1 MDICNKIQSFQDKLE
16 AIFSEK
22 KLYPALFLGFFVL
35 ESLLSLWTGNQYDL
49 GVWFN
54 TGIWLDQGI
63 NIYLPPNHIGY
74 PPLWALWCGVSY
86 KLYLF
91 FGLNF
96 TFWTFMIK
104 LPITFGHLVLAY
116 VVGKFAE
123 QHFEKKTSSRIFFF
137 MLTWSFF
144 FFIGSI
150 WGQINTLSALLTFLA
165 FDSVIKNKTSRGTLF
180 LGLAIALKIYPLV
193 TLPAF
198 IVFALKNYGKRDVL
212 KLLVG
217 ASSIPVFITVI
228 VFSVFQWDILYFLRT
243 VFYTTP
249 VFESNPAQITIG
261 CMNFW
266 SYIGLLDIDISL
278 QWPFRLLWLPLLGI
292 AFIYWIKKE
301 YVGNRDFTLSIIS
314 FYLLFMATYGWVS
327 EQLFLDIL
335 PFLFILIL
343 GYSFKRVNVYMLI
356 VLQFLIYV
364 FTIAN
369 RSLLIF
375 SPLIWK
381 IYPVLGTYLDYFHLD
396 NALMLWAI
404 RGYSGLAVS
413 VFMLIFLITL
423 LRPKI
428 WQSIFNMFHRLRGLV
443 ISRFNLK
450 K

>member
-1 MDICNKIQSFQDKLE
+1 VDICNKSHSLQDRLE

-22 KLYPALFLGFFVL
+22 KLYPPLFLGFFVL
-35 ESLLSLWTGNQYDL
+35 ESVLSLWTGNQYDL

-144 FFIGSI
+144 FFIGPI
-150 WGQINTLSALLTFLA
+150 WGQINALSTLLTFLA
-165 FDSVIKNKTSRGTLF
+165 FYSVIKNKTSRGTLF

>member
-1 MDICNKIQSFQDKLE
+1 MDICNKYHSLQDRLE

-22 KLYPALFLGFFVL
+22 KLYPPLFLGFFVL
-35 ESLLSLWTGNQYDL
+35 ESVLSLWTGNQYDL

-91 FGLNF
+91 SGLNF

-104 LPITFGHLVLAY
+104 LPITFGHLALAY

-144 FFIGSI
+144 FFIGPI
-150 WGQINTLSALLTFLA
+150 WGQINALSTLLTFSA
-165 FDSVIKNKTSRGTLF
+165 FYSVIKNKTSRGTLF

-217 ASSIPVFITVI
+217 ASSIPVSITVI
-228 VFSVFQWDILYFLRT
+228 VFSFFQWDILYFLRT

-249 VFESNPAQITIG
+249 VFESNPTQITIG

-266 SYIGLLDIDISL
+266 SYIGLLDIDISM
-278 QWPFRLLWLPLLGI
+278 QWPFRLLWLPLLGVV
-292 AFIYWIKKE
+292 FIYWIKKE
-301 YVGNRDFTLSIIS
+301 YFGKREFVLSIIS

-375 SPLIWK
+375 SPLLWK
-381 IYPVLGTYLDYFHLD
+381 IYPPLGAYLDYFHLD
-396 NALMLWAI
+396 NALLLWEI
-404 RGYSGLAVS
+404 RAYSGLAVS

-428 WQSIFNMFHRLRGLV
+428 WQSILNMFNRIRVLV
-443 ISRFNLK
+443 VSRFHLK